1 MEKQKQRFI
10 FGGAGIAALGALG
23 ATIFGASRELPKTGN
38 QKPRFLGGIIDAIS
52 GLFTGR
58 ELAKIERHA
67 KQRGLTVDQ
76 YLEKK
81 HGAAAREWRRNKDL
95 AEYVAEQQGRR
106 QVKYG
111 EGGKSKENRGA
122 SSDSSEDSEG

>member
-10 FGGAGIAALGALG
+10 FGGAGLAALGAIG
-23 ATIFGASRELPKTGN
+23 ASVFGGSRELTKTG
-38 QKPRFLGGIIDAIS
+38 KPRFLGGIINSVKGMFGI
-52 GLFTGR
+52 R

-81 HGAAAREWRRNKDL
+81 HGAAAKEWRRNKDL
-95 AEYVAEQQGRR
+95 AEYVAEQQARR
-106 QVKYG
+106 EMKYG
-111 EGGKSKENRGA
+111 EGGKSKANRGA
-122 SSDSSEDSEG
+122 SSDSSEDSEDE